1 MAARAKQAEPGKV
14 LRIGIVQSGKV
25 VNERLI
31 RPGQNVSIGGGASN
45 TFVFEAPSVASQ
57 HMLFQAKG
65 SRYFLNFSDQMDGK
79 IAHRQGIVSLSQ
91 LREQGEA
98 TRKGPHFVFPLEERN
113 RGKIVV
119 DDVTILFQFVNAPPE
134 SARMLTK
141 QDFRPKLLDEDDPV
155 FLGFLAL
162 FSSIATVVMIWA
174 VNQEPITS
182 VSLEEIPD
190 RFVEVVMPSEPSEPV
205 EIEQPIN
212 EDLTGPEVA
221 TETAKPTEEKP
232 AEEPGEQKPKEN
244 LSPGEKAKQDAQRLQ
259 DKKEDL
265 TRRSAVIAMLGTR
278 GENNNGS
285 SVEDVFGEGDNSF
298 QSLEEALSGVGGA
311 EVATTENVAAVRG
324 QTDGGGRGDA
334 GIGGIESGGSGAGTA
349 AVSAAPAAKIPTGN
363 ISTGSIDMADG
374 EASSAIKKV
383 VRAKAGQV
391 KYCYDQRLKENP
403 NISGRIAVDV
413 SISGGR
419 VTGVVISENTTGDK
433 GLESCVTRKIRAWRF
448 PAEVEDDIYLPFA
461 LEAN

>member
-31 RPGQNVSIGGGASN
+31 RPGQNVSVGAGPSN
-45 TFVFEAPSVASQ
+45 TFVFEAPSLSNQ
-57 HMLFQAKG
+57 HVLFQAKG

-79 IAHRQGIVSLSQ
+79 IAHRQGIVSLVQ

-98 TRKGPHFVFPLEERN
+98 SRKGPHFVFPLDERN

-141 QDFRPKLLDEDDPV
+141 QDFRPKLLEDDPI

-162 FSSIATVVMIWA
+162 FSSIMTVVMIWA
-174 VNQEPITS
+174 VNQDPVTS
-182 VSLEEIPD
+182 VSLDEIPD
-190 RFVEVVMPSEPSEPV
+190 RFVEIVMPSETPDPV
-205 EIEQPIN
+205 EVETPVDNTLQ
-212 EDLTGPEVA
+212 GPEVA
-221 TETAKPTEEKP
+221 PEEKP
-232 AEEPGEQKPKEN
+232 PEAEETEKPPEAEKPKDMT
-244 LSPGEKAKQDAQRLQ
+244 PGEKAKLDAQRLQ
-259 DKKEDL
+259 EKKDDL

-278 GENNNGS
+278 GENNNGTQ
-285 SVEDVFGEGDNSF
+285 VEDVFSDGDGNF
-298 QSLEEALSGVGGA
+298 QSIEDALSGVGGA
-311 EVATTENVAAVRG
+311 ELATTDNVAAVRG

-334 GIGGIESGGSGAGTA
+334 GIGGIESGGGSGSAQA
-349 AVSAAPAAKIPTGN
+349 SAAPTAAIPTGS
-363 ISTGSIDMADG
+363 ISTGSIDMAGG
-374 EASSAIKKV
+374 EASSDIKKV

-419 VTGVVISENTTGDK
+419 VTSVVIAENTTGDK
-433 GLESCVTRKIRAWRF
+433 GLETCVQRKIRAWRF
-448 PAEVEDDIYLPFA
+448 PEEVEDDIYLPFA